1 VSRHQRPEQ
10 KPTILVAG
18 VGNIF
23 LSDDGFGP
31 EVVRHMADQ
40 AQIAGQAEPL
50 PLQARLGD
58 YGIRGMHLAYDLL
71 EGYDALVL
79 IDARPGPGAAGELV
93 VLEIGAA
100 DVQGGEFD
108 AHGMD
113 PVAVLSALPDLGG
126 RLPPTYLVG
135 CCPAQLTEGIGL
147 TAAVQDAVPAAAEAV
162 SRLVRQLIDDP
173 HSVGERV

>member
-1 VSRHQRPEQ
+1 VSRNQLSEQ

-31 EVVRHMADQ
+31 EVVRHLAGE
-40 AQIAGQAEPL
+40 AQPL
-50 PLQARLGD
+50 PVQARLVD

-71 EGYDALVL
+71 EGYEALV
-79 IDARPGPGAAGELV
+79 IVDARPGPGAPGELV
-93 VLEIGAA
+93 VLEIGPD
-100 DVQGGEFD
+100 DVPGGEFD

-113 PVAVLSALPDLGG
+113 PMAVLAALPDLGG
-126 RLPPTYLVG
+126 QLPPTYLVG
-135 CCPAQLTEGIGL
+135 CRPEELTDGIGL
-147 TAAVQDAVPAAAEAV
+147 TTAVQDAVPAAAATV
-162 SRLVRQLIDDP
+162 RRLVQHLIDDP

>member
-1 VSRHQRPEQ
+1 MSRKQQSDQ

-31 EVVRHMADQ
+31 EVVRHLAGE
-40 AQIAGQAEPL
+40 AQPL
-50 PLQARLGD
+50 PVQARLVD

-79 IDARPGPGAAGELV
+79 VDARPGSGTAGDLV
-93 VLEIGAA
+93 VLEIGP
-100 DVQGGEFD
+100 DNIQGGEFD

-113 PVAVLSALPDLGG
+113 PVAVLGALPDLGG
-126 RLPPTYLVG
+126 ELPPTYLVG
-135 CCPAQLTEGIGL
+135 CRPAQLTEGMGL
-147 TAAVQDAVPAAAEAV
+147 TPAVQDAVPAAAAAV
-162 SRLVRQLIDDP
+162 RRLVQQLIDDP

>member
-1 VSRHQRPEQ
+1 VNRNQEPEQ

-31 EVVRHMADQ
+31 EVVRR
-40 AQIAGQAEPL
+40 IAGQAEPL
-50 PLQARLGD
+50 PPQARLVD

-71 EGYDALVL
+71 EGYEALVM

-93 VLEIGAA
+93 VLEIGPD
-100 DVQGGEFD
+100 DVEGGEFD

-113 PVAVLSALPDLGG
+113 PVVVLSALPDLGG
-126 RLPPTYLVG
+126 QLPPTYLVG
-135 CCPAQLTEGIGL
+135 CRPAQLTEGIGL
-147 TAAVQDAVPAAAEAV
+147 TAAVQDAVPAAEEAV
-162 SRLVRQLIDDP
+162 RRLVRQLIEDP

>member
-1 VSRHQRPEQ
+1 MNRDQGLDQ

-23 LSDDGFGP
+23 LGDDGFGP
-31 EVVRHMADQ
+31 EVVSHLAGEAQPLPVQ
-40 AQIAGQAEPL
+40 AQL
-50 PLQARLGD
+50 VD

-71 EGYDALVL
+71 EGYNALLL
-79 IDARPGPGAAGELV
+79 IDARPGPGEPGELV
-93 VLEIGAA
+93 VLEIGPG
-100 DVQGGEFD
+100 DVPGGEFD

-135 CCPAQLTEGIGL
+135 CRPAKLTEGIGL
-147 TAAVQDAVPAAAEAV
+147 TPAVQNAVPAAAAAV
-162 SRLVRQLIDDP
+162 RRLVRELINDP
-173 HSVGERV
+173 HSIGERV

>member
-1 VSRHQRPEQ
+1 VSRNQLSEQ

-31 EVVRHMADQ
+31 EVVRHLAGE
-40 AQIAGQAEPL
+40 AQPL
-50 PLQARLGD
+50 PVQARLVD

-71 EGYDALVL
+71 EGYEALV
-79 IDARPGPGAAGELV
+79 IVDARPGPGAPGELV
-93 VLEIGAA
+93 VLEIGPD
-100 DVQGGEFD
+100 DVPGGEFD

-113 PVAVLSALPDLGG
+113 PMAVLAALPDLGG
-126 RLPPTYLVG
+126 QLPPTYLVG
-135 CCPAQLTEGIGL
+135 CRPEELTDGIGL
-147 TAAVQDAVPAAAEAV
+147 TTAVQDAVPAAAATV
-162 SRLVRQLIDDP
+162 RRLVQQLNDDP

>member
-1 VSRHQRPEQ
+1 VSRSQDHDE

-31 EVVRHMADQ
+31 EVVRHLADESQ
-40 AQIAGQAEPL
+40 PL
-50 PLQARLGD
+50 PSQVRLVD

-71 EGYDALVL
+71 EGYTALLL
-79 IDARPGPGAAGELV
+79 IDARPGSGAAGDLV
-93 VLEIGAA
+93 VLEIGPD
-100 DVQGGEFD
+100 DVAGGEFD

-126 RLPPTYLVG
+126 QLPPTYLVG
-135 CCPAQLTEGIGL
+135 CRPAELSEGIGL
-147 TAAVQDAVPAAAEAV
+147 TPAVRSAVPAAAAAV
-162 SRLVRQLIDDP
+162 RRLVQQLIDDQ

>member
-1 VSRHQRPEQ
+1 VSRHQEAAQ
-10 KPTILVAG
+10 KPTVLVAG

-31 EVVRHMADQ
+31 EVVRH
-40 AQIAGQAEPL
+40 IAGDSEPL
-50 PLQARLGD
+50 PARARLVD

-71 EGYDALVL
+71 EGYDALVM
-79 IDARPGPGAAGELV
+79 IDACQEPGAAGELV
-93 VLEIGAA
+93 ILEIGPD
-100 DVQGGEFD
+100 DVRGGEFD

-126 RLPPTYLVG
+126 QLPPTYLIG
-135 CCPAQLTEGIGL
+135 CRPAELSEGIGL
-147 TAAVQDAVPAAAEAV
+147 TPAVRSAVPAAAAAV
-162 SRLVRQLIDDP
+162 RRLVQQLIEDQ

>member
-1 VSRHQRPEQ
+1 VSRPQNHDE

-31 EVVRHMADQ
+31 EVVRHL
-40 AQIAGQAEPL
+40 AGESQPL
-50 PLQARLGD
+50 PPQVRLVD
-58 YGIRGMHLAYDLL
+58 YGIRGMHLAYDLV
-71 EGYDALVL
+71 EGYAALLL
-79 IDARPGPGAAGELV
+79 IDARPGSGAAGDLV
-93 VLEIGAA
+93 VLEIGPD
-100 DVQGGEFD
+100 DVAGGEFD

-126 RLPPTYLVG
+126 QLPPTYLVG
-135 CCPAQLTEGIGL
+135 CRPAELSEGIGL
-147 TAAVQDAVPAAAEAV
+147 TPAVRSAIPAAAAAV
-162 SRLVRQLIDDP
+162 RCLVQQLIDDQ

>member
-1 VSRHQRPEQ
+1 VSRNQLSEQ

-31 EVVRHMADQ
+31 EVVRHLAGE
-40 AQIAGQAEPL
+40 AQPL
-50 PLQARLGD
+50 PVQARLVD

-71 EGYDALVL
+71 EGYEALV
-79 IDARPGPGAAGELV
+79 IVDARPGPGAPGELV
-93 VLEIGAA
+93 VLEIGPD
-100 DVQGGEFD
+100 DVPGGEFD

-113 PVAVLSALPDLGG
+113 PVAVLAALPDLGG
-126 RLPPTYLVG
+126 QLPPTYLVG
-135 CCPAQLTEGIGL
+135 CRPEELTDGIGL
-147 TAAVQDAVPAAAEAV
+147 TTAVQDAVPAAAATV
-162 SRLVRQLIDDP
+162 RRLVQQLIDDP

>member
-1 VSRHQRPEQ
+1 VSRNQLSEQ

-31 EVVRHMADQ
+31 EVVRHLAGE
-40 AQIAGQAEPL
+40 AQPL
-50 PLQARLGD
+50 PVQARLVD

-71 EGYDALVL
+71 EGYEALV
-79 IDARPGPGAAGELV
+79 IVDARPGPGAPGELV
-93 VLEIGAA
+93 VLEIGPD
-100 DVQGGEFD
+100 DVPGGEFD

-113 PVAVLSALPDLGG
+113 PMAVLAALPDLGG
-126 RLPPTYLVG
+126 QLPPTYLVG
-135 CCPAQLTEGIGL
+135 CRPEELTDGIGL
-147 TAAVQDAVPAAAEAV
+147 TTAVQDAVPAAAATV
-162 SRLVRQLIDDP
+162 RRLVQQLIDDP

>member
-1 VSRHQRPEQ
+1 MNRNERPDP

-23 LSDDGFGP
+23 LTDDGFGP
-31 EVVRHMADQ
+31 EVVRHIA
-40 AQIAGQAEPL
+40 AQTEPL
-50 PLQARLGD
+50 PAQARLVD

-71 EGYDALVL
+71 EGYIALV
-79 IDARPGPGAAGELV
+79 IVDARPGPGTAGDLV
-93 VLEIGAA
+93 VLEIDAD

-113 PVAVLSALPDLGG
+113 PVAVLAALPDLGG
-126 RLPPTYLVG
+126 ELPPTYLVG
-135 CCPAQLTEGIGL
+135 CRPTELTEGIGL
-147 TAAVQDAVPAAAEAV
+147 TPAVQDAVPAAAAAV
-162 SRLVRQLIDDP
+162 RRLVLQLIDDP